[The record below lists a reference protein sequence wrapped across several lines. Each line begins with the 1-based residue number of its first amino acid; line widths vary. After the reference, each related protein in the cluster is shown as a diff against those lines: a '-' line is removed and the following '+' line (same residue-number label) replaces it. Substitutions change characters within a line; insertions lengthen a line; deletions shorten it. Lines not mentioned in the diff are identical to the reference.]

1 MRDACPPDEALL
13 QKTSKKRKF
22 KLVVYQRDLSRRIAR
37 EEEAVAM
44 MRAALDP
51 QDWDIEVRLN
61 RWIVRC
67 MNKFVLIRMEVGSIL
82 IVIKDHSLSLP
93 LLLLHTTT
101 HP

>member
-1 MRDACPPDEALL
+1 MRDACPPDETLL
-13 QKTSKKRKF
+13 QKTAKKRKF

-61 RWIVRC
+61 RWIDRW
-67 MNKFVLIRMEVGSIL
+67 MN
-82 IVIKDHSLSLP
+82 
-93 LLLLHTTT
+93 
-101 HP
+101 

>member
-1 MRDACPPDEALL
+1 
-13 QKTSKKRKF
+13 
-22 KLVVYQRDLSRRIAR
+22 VVYQRDLSRRIAR

-61 RWIVRC
+61 RWIVRW
-67 MNKFVLIRMEVGSIL
+67 MHKFVLMRMEAGSIL
-82 IVIKDHSLSLP
+82 VVIEDHSLSLP
-93 LLLLHTTT
+93 LLLLHTTD

>member
-13 QKTSKKRKF
+13 QKTSKKSKF

-61 RWIVRC
+61 
-67 MNKFVLIRMEVGSIL
+67 
-82 IVIKDHSLSLP
+82 
-93 LLLLHTTT
+93 
-101 HP
+101 

>member
-1 MRDACPPDEALL
+1 M
-13 QKTSKKRKF
+13 
-22 KLVVYQRDLSRRIAR
+22 VYQRDLSRRIAR